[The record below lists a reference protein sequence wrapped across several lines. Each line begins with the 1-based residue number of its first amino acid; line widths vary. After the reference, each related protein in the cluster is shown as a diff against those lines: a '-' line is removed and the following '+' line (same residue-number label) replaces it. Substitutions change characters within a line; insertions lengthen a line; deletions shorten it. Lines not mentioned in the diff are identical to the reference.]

1 MDFIPFPTLKE
12 YLFINRVSMSLQTK
26 LMLILNVVQAIRS
39 TDAFD
44 VVHLDLKPN
53 NILLNPDLKI
63 KLIDFG

>member
-1 MDFIPFPTLKE
+1 
-12 YLFINRVSMSLQTK
+12 MSLQTK
-26 LMLILNVVQAIRS
+26 LVLIMNVIQSIRS

-44 VVHLDLKPN
+44 VVHLDVKPN